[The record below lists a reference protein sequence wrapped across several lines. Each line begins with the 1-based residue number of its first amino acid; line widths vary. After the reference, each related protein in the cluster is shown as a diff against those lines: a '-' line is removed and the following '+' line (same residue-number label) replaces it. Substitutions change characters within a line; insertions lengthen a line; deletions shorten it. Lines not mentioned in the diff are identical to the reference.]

1 MAPTLENLVQ
11 AVAEFQTTH
20 RHPER
25 PLLALSGLY
34 DLDPVAPAG
43 PAAAAVWPATWLH
56 NAEPGVYAILA
67 GDLTVRYIGKADVLG
82 DRLSSHFR
90 NGERPRVVDAE
101 RWPEPYRRYV
111 VVVPVGQ
118 AFESL
123 SLEAYLIRHLAPP
136 DNAAGKG
143 PRT

>member
-11 AVAEFQTTH
+11 AVAEFQATH
-20 RHPER
+20 RRPEHP
-25 PLLALSGLY
+25 PLALSGLY
-34 DLDPVAPAG
+34 DLDPAAPTG
-43 PAAAAVWPATWLH
+43 PATAAVWPATWPH
-56 NAEPGVYAILA
+56 NGEPGVYAILA

-82 DRLSSHFR
+82 RRLSAHFR
-90 NGERPRVVDAE
+90 NGERPRVFDADL
-101 RWPEPYRRYV
+101 WPEPHRRYV

-118 AFESL
+118 AFESQ